1 MVGISGVIAWDVPA
15 GLPWM
20 HTYSSMGSLTT
31 LGCSN
36 GSTLD
41 AHLQQ
46 YGFADHLGVFQQV
59 YLGCTL
65 TAVWV
70 HWPPW
75 AVSAGLLWMHTYSSM
90 GLPATLG
97 CSSRS
102 TLDAHLQQCGFA
114 GHLGVFQRVYFGCT
128 LTAVWVCRPPWG
140 VPAGLLWMHTYSSM
154 GLPATLGCSSGS
166 TLDAHL
172 QQYGFA
178 GHLGV
183 FQRVYFGCTL
193 TAVWV
198 RWPPWGVPAGLLWM
212 HTYSSMGLP
221 ATMGVS
227 AGLLWMHTYS
237 SMGLPAT
244 LGCSSGSTLD
254 AHLQQYGF
262 ASHLGV
268 FQ

>member
-1 MVGISGVIAWDVPA
+1 
-15 GLPWM
+15 M

-31 LGCSN
+31 LGCFS

-46 YGFADHLGVFQQV
+46 YGFAGHLGVFQQ
-59 YLGCTL
+59 
-65 TAVWV
+65 
-70 HWPPW
+70 
-75 AVSAGLLWMHTYSSM
+75 
-90 GLPATLG
+90 
-97 CSSRS
+97 
-102 TLDAHLQQCGFA
+102 
-114 GHLGVFQRVYFGCT
+114 VYFGCT

-198 RWPPWGVPAGLLWM
+198 CRPPWGVPAGLLWM
-212 HTYSSMGLP
+212 HTYSSMGSL
-221 ATMGVS
+221 T
-227 AGLLWMHTYS
+227 
-237 SMGLPAT
+237 T

-262 ASHLGV
+262 AGHHGCFSGSTLDAHLQQYGFAGHLGV
-268 FQ
+268 FQRVYFGCTLTAIWVCQPPWGVPVGLRAPHDTRPCAPPRLSPPHKPARRSQKGTVARCYGCVSRHPDHTE